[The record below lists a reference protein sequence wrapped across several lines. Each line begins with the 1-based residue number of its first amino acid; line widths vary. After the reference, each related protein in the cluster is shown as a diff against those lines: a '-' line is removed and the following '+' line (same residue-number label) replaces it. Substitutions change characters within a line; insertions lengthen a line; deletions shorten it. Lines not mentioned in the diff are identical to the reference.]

1 MRRCWSQI
9 RNGDGML
16 NIDETLLALH
26 EQYYADGA
34 VGYEA
39 VEGQWGLSIA
49 KLWGDKSGS
58 YGYYYNDQMAM
69 GLTDPVTDGGRVK
82 AWIYQDQTGYS
93 DLYTWFDMPALET
106 KPDKTV
112 SLTLQASAWSD
123 TGGGHDHRAGVRR
136 RDLRAA
142 DRADRYDG

>member
-1 MRRCWSQI
+1 
-9 RNGDGML
+9 
-16 NIDETLLALH
+16 
-26 EQYYADGA
+26 
-34 VGYEA
+34 
-39 VEGQWGLSIA
+39 
-49 KLWGDKSGS
+49 
-58 YGYYYNDQMAM
+58 M

-123 TGGGHDHRAGVRR
+123 TEGAMITVPVSGAEICVLQTGRTDTTDESG
-136 RDLRAA
+136 LSS
-142 DRADRYDG
+142 